1 MILHTIEMFS
11 YDALENIWSIAVSC
25 RRKYPHTYCNLLLD
39 ERLAILPLLNEPIQS
54 TLHQII
60 QGKVEPGTK
69 CIYQNCDN
77 KLDKIGHCGCEQYG
91 KTIIQDIMFCKNC
104 DRYGFPC
111 PTCKVEVFHNQLSN
125 TVEYY

>member
-11 YDALENIWSIAVSC
+11 YDALENIWSIAESC
-25 RRKYPHTYCNLLLD
+25 RRKYPHTYCNLLLE

-77 KLDKIGHCGCEQYG
+77 KLDKIGHCGCEQYD
-91 KTIIQDIMFCKNC
+91 KTIILWGKKNQEIKKN
-104 DRYGFPC
+104 Y
-111 PTCKVEVFHNQLSN
+111 HL
-125 TVEYY
+125 